1 VQRKLLVLVLPASL
15 LHQPTKLLVVRLVW
29 VGLAPITT
37 VLAAVVVGTVVVA
50 LNTTL
55 AVAVALAML
64 VELQQQL

>member
-29 VGLAPITT
+29 VGLVPITT
-37 VLAAVVVGTVVVA
+37 VQAVVVVGTVVVA

-55 AVAVALAML
+55 AVAVAPAML